1 MNFED
6 FNNLVGGD
14 SYVRC
19 SGKKRI
25 DTAIVSLQRAQ
36 EHVFSG
42 GQIGWWVRSNY
53 IIVDIDADG
62 TPEGKQKALDCIK
75 YLGVKTLMMKTPHGV
90 HLYFKTTQ
98 DFPQRV
104 GMILPCGIK
113 CDFRCANKGYVIL
126 PFGDEGRSFNRCK
139 EIAELPIEFTPMAK
153 RESLLGMK
161 EGDGRNAALFAHLM
175 SYKNHG
181 ATDEQIEKMANCINS
196 VVFDQPMK
204 RSELAKIVQNT
215 YKYEAQ
221 SQGENPYL
229 IYNSKGNPVKIN
241 SRAIVDYFVNQGD
254 VFVLGG
260 ESYRYQ
266 GGIYVEAGSYIR
278 SIIKDMIMLDS
289 FISHG
294 QIMAVYNLLADDYRI
309 QKASVELNANT
320 NLINFENG
328 VWDIEEQKMYPH
340 DSKYLQTIQIPHEVG
355 TYVPFEQTRLYDFFQ
370 KTKLPQ
376 EDLDMILKYMAYC
389 LTLKHGLKT
398 FMVLLGRSN
407 TGKSVLIRFIEALVG
422 EENTSA
428 LSMHELNMRFYPA
441 QLYGKLLN
449 ACADNNSLPLQ
460 SIDSLKKITGGDLIM
475 HEKKGKE
482 PFFFT
487 PFCKLIFS
495 FNQMPLQLEE
505 KSNAFYKRMRILS
518 MEEELFLND
527 DYVNDLCTYGV
538 EEIIPYLLTLLPV
551 KAIKATKTSER
562 LVEELRQDS
571 DSIHAFFER
580 RCVLGRGYAI
590 SKTDLYIEYVNFC
603 NDIGRE
609 AHKKHSFMR
618 TLRAQGLTEG
628 RRKSTRE
635 AVWRGITLKRL
646 GSEKDEGEDEDEDEG
661 EGEAST
667 E

>member
-355 TYVPFEQTRLYDFFQ
+355 TYIPFEQTRLYDFFQ

-487 PFCKLIFS
+487 PFCKLLFS

-505 KSNAFYKRMRILS
+505 KSNAFYKRMRILN

-538 EEIIPYLLTLLPV
+538 EEIIPYLLTLLPIRE
-551 KAIKATKTSER
+551 IKATKTSKR

-571 DSIHAFFER
+571 DSIHAFLER
-580 RCVLGRGYAI
+580 KCILGKDRVI
-590 SKTDLYIEYVNFC
+590 LKTDLYIEYVNFC

-618 TLRAQGLTEG
+618 TLRAQGLKEG
-628 RRKSTRE
+628 RSRDTRE
-635 AVWRGITLKRL
+635 AVWRGITLR
-646 GSEKDEGEDEDEDEG
+646 GRKDG
-661 EGEAST
+661 EGEADA

>member
-1 MNFED
+1 MEFKD
-6 FNNLVGGD
+6 FNGLVGGD

-25 DTAIVSLQRAQ
+25 DTAIVSLPRAE

-42 GQIGWWVRSNY
+42 GQIGWWVRSGY

-90 HLYFKTTQ
+90 HLYFKTTK
-98 DFPQRV
+98 DFPQKV

-126 PFGDEGRSFNRCK
+126 PYGDEGRSFNRTK
-139 EIAELPIEFTPMAK
+139 EIAELPLEFTPMAK

-181 ATDEQIEKMANCINS
+181 ASDEQIEKMARCINNC
-196 VVFDQPMK
+196 VFDQPMK
-204 RSELAKIVQNT
+204 QSELNKIIQNT

-221 SQGENPYL
+221 EHGENPYL

-254 VFVLGG
+254 IFVLGG
-260 ESYRYQ
+260 EAYRYQ
-266 GGIYVEAGSYIR
+266 DGIYVEAGNYIR

-294 QIMAVYNLLADDYRI
+294 QIMAVYNLLVDDYRL
-309 QKASVELNANT
+309 QKSSSELNANT
-320 NLINFENG
+320 NLINFQNG
-328 VWDIEEQKMYPH
+328 VWDIEDHKLLPH
-340 DSKYLQTIQIPHEVG
+340 DSKYLQTIQIPHELG
-355 TYVPFEQTRLYDFFQ
+355 IYKPFEETRLYDFFK
-370 KTKLPQ
+370 KTKLSKA
-376 EDLDMILKYMAYC
+376 DVNMILQYMAYC

-398 FMVLLGRSN
+398 FMILLGKSN
-407 TGKSVLIRFIEALVG
+407 TGKSVLIRFIESIIG

-495 FNQMPLQLEE
+495 FNQLPLQLEE

-518 MEEELFLND
+518 METELFLND
-527 DYVNDLCTYGV
+527 DYVNDLCTNGV

-551 KAIKATKTSER
+551 KEIKPTKMSMQ

-571 DSIHAFFER
+571 DSIHAFLKR
-580 RCVLGRGYAI
+580 KCYLGEGESI

-609 AHKKHSFMR
+609 AHKKHGFMR
-618 TLRAQGLTEG
+618 TLRAQGLTDS
-628 RRKSTRE
+628 RDTQTRE
-635 AVWRGITLKRL
+635 ALWNGITLKVRRKRKKVK
-646 GSEKDEGEDEDEDEG
+646 GNEQDTG
-661 EGEAST
+661 
-667 E
+667 

>member
-1 MNFED
+1 MKFEQFD
-6 FNNLVGGD
+6 KLVGQD

-19 SGKKRI
+19 NGKKRI
-25 DTAIVSLQRAQ
+25 DTGIVSLQKAQ
-36 EHVFSG
+36 AHVFSG
-42 GQIGWWVRSNY
+42 GQVGWWVRSGY

-75 YLGVKTLMMKTPHGV
+75 YLGVKTLMSKTPHGV
-90 HLYFKTTQ
+90 HMYFKTTK

-126 PFGDEGRSFNRCK
+126 PFGDEGRVFNRCK
-139 EIAELPIEFTPMAK
+139 EIAELPLEFTPMAK

-181 ATDEQIEKMANCINS
+181 ASDEQIQKMAECINKI
-196 VVFDQPMK
+196 VFDQPMK
-204 RSELAKIVQNT
+204 GSELDKIVENT
-215 YKYEAQ
+215 QKYDAQ
-221 SQGENPYL
+221 EQGENPYL
-229 IYNSKGNPVKIN
+229 LYNSKGTPIKVNA
-241 SRAIVDYFVNQGD
+241 RAIVDYFVNQGEI
-254 VFVLGG
+254 FVLGG
-260 ESYRYQ
+260 DCYRYED
-266 GGIYVEAGSYIR
+266 GIYVEASSYVRSLIR
-278 SIIKDMIMLDS
+278 DMIMLDR
-289 FISHG
+289 FITQD
-294 QIMAVYNLLADDYRI
+294 QIMSVYKLLADDYRI
-309 QKASVELNANT
+309 QKDSSELNSNT
-320 NLINFENG
+320 NLINFTNG
-328 VWDIEEQKMYPH
+328 VYDIESKKLLPH

-355 TYVPFEQTRLYDFFQ
+355 LYKPFTETRLYDFFK
-370 KTKLPQ
+370 KTKMKK
-376 EDLDMILKYMAYC
+376 EDIKMLLKYMAYC
-389 LTLKHGLKT
+389 MTLKHGLKT

-407 TGKSVLIRFIEALVG
+407 TGKSVLIRFIENLVG
-422 EENTSA
+422 QANTSA

-505 KSNAFYKRMRILS
+505 KSNAFYKRMRIAS
-518 MEEELFLND
+518 METELFLND
-527 DYVNDLCTYGV
+527 AYVDDLCTNGV

-551 KAIKATKTSER
+551 REIKATEVSNR

-571 DSIHAFFER
+571 DSIHAFIEKYCR
-580 RCVLGRGYAI
+580 IGGSEKV
-590 SKTDLYIEYVNFC
+590 SKNDLYVEYVNFC

-618 TLRAQGLTEG
+618 TLRAQGFTEG
-628 RRKSTRE
+628 RDSRTRE
-635 AVWRGITLKRL
+635 ALWVGISLKKPSERG
-646 GSEKDEGEDEDEDEG
+646 
-661 EGEAST
+661 
-667 E
+667 

>member
-75 YLGVKTLMMKTPHGV
+75 YLGIKTLMMKTPHGV

-355 TYVPFEQTRLYDFFQ
+355 TYIPFEQTRLYDFFQ

-487 PFCKLIFS
+487 PFCKLLFS

-505 KSNAFYKRMRILS
+505 KSNAFYKRMRILN

-551 KAIKATKTSER
+551 REIKATETSKR

-571 DSIHAFFER
+571 DSIHAFLER
-580 RCVLGRGYAI
+580 KCILGRDHVI
-590 SKTDLYIEYVNFC
+590 LKTDLYIEYVNFC

-618 TLRAQGLTEG
+618 TLRAQGLKEG
-628 RRKSTRE
+628 RSRDTRE
-635 AVWRGITLKRL
+635 AVWRGITLRRL
-646 GSEKDEGEDEDEDEG
+646 RGKKDE
-661 EGEAST
+661 EGEAGT

>member
-1 MNFED
+1 MNFEE
-6 FNNLVGGD
+6 FNNLVGQD

-19 SGKKRI
+19 MGKKRI
-25 DTAIVSLQRAQ
+25 DTAIVSYEKAR
-36 EHVFSG
+36 EHEFSG

-75 YLGVKTLMMKTPHGV
+75 FLKVKTLMMKTPHGV
-90 HLYFKTTQ
+90 HLYFKTTK

-126 PFGDEGRSFNRCK
+126 PFGDKGRSFNK
-139 EIAELPIEFTPMAK
+139 ITEIAELPLEFTPMAK

-181 ATDEQIEKMANCINS
+181 ASEEQIEKMANCINK
-196 VVFDQPMK
+196 VVFDQPMEK
-204 RSELAKIVQNT
+204 DELDKIIENT
-215 YKYEAQ
+215 SKYEAQ

-229 IYNSKGNPVKIN
+229 LYNSKGNPVKVN

-254 VFVLGG
+254 LFVLG
-260 ESYRYQ
+260 EEVFRYQ
-266 GGIYVEAGSYIR
+266 NGIYVESGSYVR
-278 SIIKDMIMLDS
+278 SLIKDMIMLDS

-294 QIMAVYNLLADDYRI
+294 QIMSVYNLLIDDYRI
-309 QKASVELNANT
+309 QKSSTELNSNT

-328 VWDIEEQKMYPH
+328 VWDIEEHRMLPH

-355 TYVPFEQTRLYDFFQ
+355 VYKPFEKTRLYKFFQ
-370 KTKLPQ
+370 LTKLPE
-376 EDLDMILKYMAYC
+376 EDINMIMNYMAYC
-389 LTLKHGLKT
+389 MTFKFGLKT
-398 FMVLLGRSN
+398 FMILLGRSN
-407 TGKSVLIRFIEALVG
+407 TGKSVLIRFIESLVG
-422 EENTSA
+422 EQNTSA

-460 SIDSLKKITGGDLIM
+460 SIDALKKVTGGDLIM

-482 PFFFT
+482 PFFFV
-487 PFCKLIFS
+487 PFSKLLFS

-505 KSNAFYKRMRILS
+505 KSNAFYKRMRILN
-518 MEEELFLND
+518 METELFLND
-527 DYVNDLCTYGV
+527 EYVNDLCTNGV
-538 EEIIPYLLTLLPV
+538 EEIIPYLLSLLPV
-551 KAIKATKTSER
+551 TKIEATETSSR
-562 LVEELRQDS
+562 LVEELREDS
-571 DSIHAFFER
+571 DSIHAFIQKKCYVNKEES
-580 RCVLGRGYAI
+580 I
-590 SKTDLYIEYVNFC
+590 PKTDLYIEYVNFC

-609 AHKKHSFMR
+609 AHKKHSFAR
-618 TLRAQGLTEG
+618 TLRAQGFTETRSSG
-628 RRKSTRE
+628 RGRE
-635 AVWRGITLKRL
+635 YVWMGITLKSIKRK
-646 GSEKDEGEDEDEDEG
+646 EKRREQSNKSG
-661 EGEAST
+661 T
-667 E
+667 

>member
-75 YLGVKTLMMKTPHGV
+75 YLGIKTLMMKTPHGV

-355 TYVPFEQTRLYDFFQ
+355 TYIPFEQTRLYDFFQ

-487 PFCKLIFS
+487 PFCKLLFS

-505 KSNAFYKRMRILS
+505 KSNAFYKRMRILN

-527 DYVNDLCTYGV
+527 EYVNDLCTYGV

-551 KAIKATKTSER
+551 KEIKATETSKR

-571 DSIHAFFER
+571 DSIHAFLER
-580 RCVLGRGYAI
+580 RCVLGESYVI
-590 SKTDLYIEYVNFC
+590 TKTDLYIEYVNFC
-603 NDIGRE
+603 NFIDRD
-609 AHKKHSFMR
+609 AQKKHSFMR
-618 TLRAQGLTEG
+618 TLRAQGLKESRHKT
-628 RRKSTRE
+628 TRE
-635 AVWRGITLKRL
+635 AVWEGITLKRL
-646 GSEKDEGEDEDEDEG
+646 RGKKDGKG
-661 EGEAST
+661 KTST